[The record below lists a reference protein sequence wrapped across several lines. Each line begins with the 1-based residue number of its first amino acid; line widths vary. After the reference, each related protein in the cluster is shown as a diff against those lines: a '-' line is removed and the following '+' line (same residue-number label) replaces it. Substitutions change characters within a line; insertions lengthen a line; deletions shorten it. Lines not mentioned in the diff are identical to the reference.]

1 MKKNH
6 LVSMEWLFVFG
17 SFLKWAWEMRR
28 LRIFFEI
35 LVYNYENS
43 SLVGTTRNITPSF
56 YQTH

>member
-17 SFLKWAWEMRR
+17 SFLKWAWEMKR

-35 LVYNYENS
+35 LV
-43 SLVGTTRNITPSF
+43 L
-56 YQTH
+56 